1 MSSFTVIKLA
11 PERLDEAY
19 PLIRAATHIGQRRWH
34 AYARL
39 LAKCGG
45 GILAVASPDNRIHGI
60 ASYRAE
66 NTLRHARALIVDA
79 VAAFEFHAHSPIRN
93 QLFEA
98 LKCEA
103 QRRQCDTLVI
113 TATVPREMAAAGD
126 SALPW
131 LSLKFDVET
140 ITLVH
145 KLTAR

>member
-1 MSSFTVIKLA
+1 MTSFTVIKLA
-11 PERLDEAY
+11 QERLDEAY

-39 LAKCGG
+39 LAKRGG
-45 GILAVASPDNRIHGI
+45 GILAVASPENRIHGV
-60 ASYRAE
+60 ASYRGE
-66 NTLRHARALIVDA
+66 NTLRHGRALIVDA
-79 VAAFEFHAHSPIRN
+79 VAAFEFHSHSPIRN
-93 QLFEA
+93 TLFEA

-145 KLTAR
+145 KLTTS